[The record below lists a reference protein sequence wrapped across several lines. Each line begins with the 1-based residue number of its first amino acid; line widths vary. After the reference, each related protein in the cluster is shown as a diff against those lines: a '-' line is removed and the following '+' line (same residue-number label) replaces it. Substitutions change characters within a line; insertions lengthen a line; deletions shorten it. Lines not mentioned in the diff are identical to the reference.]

1 MVTVMTS
8 TNLDPVMHEPA
19 RLRIAATLA
28 ALPDGDAVSVRRLRD
43 LTGLPPARLDSGL
56 GVLGRAGYVRTD
68 NRGGDVTGAIAA
80 LTGLGR
86 DALDR
91 YATALRRPR
100 PAQQPGP
107 DVRAGHADRT
117 AAAAALAE
125 HYAQGRLTFD
135 EFSLR
140 LDATLTA
147 QTHGDLDRAARDLPG
162 PAQPR

>member
-1 MVTVMTS
+1 MATAMTDS
-8 TNLDPVMHEPA
+8 GFDPVMHEPE

-28 ALPDGDAVSVRRLRD
+28 ALPAGDAVSVSRLRD

-68 NRGGDVTGAIAA
+68 DNGGDVTGAIAA
-80 LTGLGR
+80 LTGPGR

-91 YATALRRPR
+91 YATALRRPWR
-100 PAQQPGP
+100 PEP
-107 DVRAGHADRT
+107 DVRAGDADRA

-140 LDATLTA
+140 LEATLTA
-147 QTHGDLDRAARDLPG
+147 QTHGQLARAAQDLPG
-162 PAQPR
+162 